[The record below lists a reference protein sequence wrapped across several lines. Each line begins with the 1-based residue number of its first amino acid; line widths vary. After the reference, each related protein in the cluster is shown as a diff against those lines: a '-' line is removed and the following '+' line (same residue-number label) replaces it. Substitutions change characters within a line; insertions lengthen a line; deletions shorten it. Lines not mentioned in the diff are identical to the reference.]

1 MSWSASRGPRPT
13 AASAVATPVR
23 LIGADGLGEDGSPFD
38 GEANRHCRFE
48 PNARCLASAERAR
61 RAASSP
67 WGLGMGTVGAD
78 RPSALGQAVQ
88 AFAVSDLGLIVVGLA
103 IATGLV
109 GIVVPVLPGALLAW
123 AAIAVWALAV
133 GGATA
138 WAVLG
143 VATLA
148 IGGAQVVKVLVPGR
162 RLRDAGVPRRSI
174 VAGLVVAIAGFFLIP
189 VVGFF
194 IGFPLGVYLQERW
207 RLGQHPAAWHSTRR
221 ALSAMGLSILIELT
235 ATVLAAGAWLAVVLS

>member
-1 MSWSASRGPRPT
+1 M
-13 AASAVATPVR
+13 
-23 LIGADGLGEDGSPFD
+23 
-38 GEANRHCRFE
+38 
-48 PNARCLASAERAR
+48 
-61 RAASSP
+61 
-67 WGLGMGTVGAD
+67 
-78 RPSALGQAVQ
+78 
-88 AFAVSDLGLIVVGLA
+88 SDLGLIIVGLA

-109 GIVVPVLPGALLAW
+109 GIVGPVLPGAVLVW

-148 IGGAQVVKVLVPGR
+148 IGGAQIVKVLVPGR

-174 VAGLVVAIAGFFLIP
+174 VAGVVLAVVGFFLVP

-194 IGFPLGVYLQERW
+194 IGFPLGVYLQERQ
-207 RLGQHPAAWHSTRR
+207 RLGGHAAAWLSTRE
-221 ALSAMGLSILIELT
+221 ALRAMGLSILIELT
-235 ATVLAAGAWLAVVLS
+235 ATVLAAGAWLAAVLS